1 MDSKVYIT
9 QNNNKNYA
17 PAYMFGTPEFITNLE
32 YCSIGNSE
40 DNNVIKRQIKNIA
53 EQYDPKNDYILLS
66 GDPIIISLT
75 VHAVLSAKKTIR
87 ILKWDS
93 QDKIYIPITL
103 DY

>member
-32 YCSIGNSE
+32 YSSIGNSV
-40 DNNVIKRQIKNIA
+40 DNNVILNEIKTIA
-53 EQYDPKNDYILLS
+53 EKYDSKKDYVLLS
-66 GDPIIISLT
+66 GDPVIISLT
-75 VHAVLSAKKTIR
+75 VHAVLSVSKSIR

-93 QDKIYIPITL
+93 QDKVYIPITL